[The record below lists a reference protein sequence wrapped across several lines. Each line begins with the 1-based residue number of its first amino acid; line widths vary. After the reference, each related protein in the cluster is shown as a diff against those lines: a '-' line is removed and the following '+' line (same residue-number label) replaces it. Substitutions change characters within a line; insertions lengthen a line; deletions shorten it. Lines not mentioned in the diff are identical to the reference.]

1 MESYNIF
8 EPELRDGDRPDG
20 WNWRYARVGEAIG
33 ARKLGASIYELPP
46 GGRSFPYHY
55 EYPEEEWLLVLT
67 GEPTLRT
74 PEGEHRLRPG
84 DTVCF
89 PEGPDGAHQVRN
101 DTDAPARVMIFSTKL
116 GNPAVAVYPDSG
128 KVLIDMP
135 RPDKPAIF
143 RQTDA
148 VGYWEGES

>member
-1 MESYNIF
+1 M
-8 EPELRDGDRPDG
+8 
-20 WNWRYARVGEAIG
+20 
-33 ARKLGASIYELPP
+33 
-46 GGRSFPYHY
+46 
-55 EYPEEEWLLVLT
+55 LT

-74 PEGEHRLRPG
+74 PDGEHRLCAG

-128 KVLIDMP
+128 KVLIDIP
-135 RPDKPAIF
+135 ESDDRGIF
-143 RQTDA
+143 RQGDA
-148 VGYWEGES
+148 VGYWEGET